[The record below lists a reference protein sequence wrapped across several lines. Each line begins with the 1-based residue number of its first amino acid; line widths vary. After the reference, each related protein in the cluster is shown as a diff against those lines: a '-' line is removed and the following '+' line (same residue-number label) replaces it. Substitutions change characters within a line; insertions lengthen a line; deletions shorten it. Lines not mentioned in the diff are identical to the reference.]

1 MMEYLI
7 IQCTDKSNN
16 NIFTTKALPLIMCL
30 CVYHK
35 NVLSV
40 KHCWTNVKVWKKW
53 INIQYK

>member
-7 IQCTDKSNN
+7 IQCNDKSNN

-35 NVLSV
+35 NVLIV
-40 KHCWTNVKVWKKW
+40 KHCWTNVKVWKSE
-53 INIQYK
+53 